1 MSAASPSPPVP
12 HVSEAKQTRVRQAE
26 SLSQEMLKKK
36 VVSLVAF
43 RGVPA
48 ANLQMMRKGLRDRGH
63 IFHVAPNSQ
72 IIHAL
77 ERATGSSPK
86 LAELIPLV
94 TDQTAVL
101 ISDSNPFVLFR
112 ELKKTRNKVAPRGGE
127 IAPEDIMVHAG
138 NTPFKPGP
146 IVAELQHAG
155 FPAAIE
161 KGAVVIKKDTVVV
174 KKGEPISREVAQML
188 GRLDIKPI
196 EVGLMLRAAVE
207 EETLYGSDVLSV
219 DFDAMLGNLARAR
232 IQAQELALAAGF
244 ITPETLPLL
253 ISRSFRQ
260 ARGLALHAGF
270 ISADT
275 IASLLGRAV
284 REANALKGLA
294 K

>member
-1 MSAASPSPPVP
+1 MAAAAESVDSL
-12 HVSEAKQTRVRQAE
+12 SMAKQERIHASE
-26 SLSQEMLKKK
+26 SLSDEMLSRR

-48 ANLQMMRKGLRDRGH
+48 ANLQAMRKGLRDRGH

-72 IIHAL
+72 ITHAL
-77 ERATGSSPK
+77 ERAAKKSPK
-86 LAELIPLV
+86 LAELVPLV

-101 ISDSNPFVLFR
+101 ISDSNPFALYR
-112 ELKKTRNKVAPRGGE
+112 ELLKTRNHVSPRGGE
-127 IAPEDIMVHAG
+127 IAPQDVMVHAG

-161 KGAVVIKKDTVVV
+161 KGAVVIKKDTVIV
-174 KKGEPISREVAQML
+174 KKGEAIHREVAQML
-188 GRLDIKPI
+188 ARLEIKPI

-207 EETLYGSDVLSV
+207 EGMVYGSSVLAV
-219 DFDAMLGNLARAR
+219 DFDAMLASMSRARAQG
-232 IQAQELALAAGF
+232 IALALAGGF
-244 ITPETLPLL
+244 VTAETLPLL
-253 ISRSFRQ
+253 IAKSFRQ

-270 ISADT
+270 ISSDT
-275 IASLLGRAV
+275 IASLIGRAV